1 VAAERGADRGAGFGY
16 YARET
21 ADDAEGEAEAFFYYC
36 GLDQNVS
43 FWFRESIH
51 R

>member
-21 ADDAEGEAEAFFYYC
+21 ADDAEGEAEGFFDDG
-36 GLDQNVS
+36 GL
-43 FWFRESIH
+43 REGWWWWLV
-51 R
+51 RVF